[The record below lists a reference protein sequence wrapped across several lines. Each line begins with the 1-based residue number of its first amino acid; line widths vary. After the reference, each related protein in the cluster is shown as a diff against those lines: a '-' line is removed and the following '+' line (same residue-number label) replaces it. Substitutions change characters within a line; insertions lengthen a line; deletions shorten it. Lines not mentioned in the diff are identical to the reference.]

1 MLLLYIEDS
10 ERLRRSV
17 ALGLRG
23 QGWAVDV
30 AADGVE
36 GLYKAR
42 EVAYDVIVLD
52 LMLPELDGL
61 SVLHR
66 LREGRGAS
74 CDAHVLVLSAC
85 DTTDDKV
92 RGLRQGADDY
102 LAKPFSFQELQ
113 ARLEALLRRAYGR
126 KAPQLCIADLTLDP
140 ASKIVTRAGHVLT
153 LAPSEYQLLEF
164 LAHRVGDVVTRREIE
179 AHLYD
184 ENAELVSNV
193 VDRTVC
199 VLRKKLAV
207 TVDCA
212 PLLHTRRGL
221 GYQLSAR

>member
-42 EVAYDVIVLD
+42 EVNYDVIVLD
-52 LMLPELDGL
+52 LMLPQLDGL

-66 LREGRGAS
+66 LREGQGAS
-74 CDAHVLVLSAC
+74 RDAHVLVLSAR
-85 DTTDDKV
+85 DSTDDRV
-92 RGLRQGADDY
+92 LGLRQGADDY
-102 LAKPFSFQELQ
+102 LVKPFSFQELQ
-113 ARLEALLRRAYGR
+113 ARIEALVRRAYGR
-126 KAPQLCIADLTLDP
+126 KAPQLSVADLTLDP
-140 ASKIVTRAGHVLT
+140 AKKIVTRAGRRLS
-153 LAPSEYQLLEF
+153 LSPSEYQLLEF

-184 ENAELVSNV
+184 ENAELTSNA

-207 TVDCA
+207 TADSV

-221 GYQLSAR
+221 GYQLGTR